1 MTPNGPPACARRPPA
16 RRSVRVRCVTD
27 SADVGARGRSLLPGA
42 PVVGMVGAGQ
52 LARMTC
58 PAAIELGIGLRILAA
73 APDESAAQVWV
84 GTQVAD
90 YRSLADLRAFAAGC
104 DVLTFDHEH
113 VPGDYLAALE
123 RSGVAV
129 RPGPA
134 ALRLTQDKLAMRE
147 RLTAMGVAC
156 PRFAPVADLAGV
168 QEFAAG
174 SWPVVLKA
182 VSGGYDGKGVWVCE
196 SAAQAADVLRHGAG
210 LAYLAE
216 EYVEFT
222 RELAV
227 LAACSPHR
235 QGAVYPVVQTVQRD
249 GICREVIAPAPG
261 LTPGRA
267 AQAAELALRIAAELG
282 VTGLLAVELFET
294 PAGLLVNELAM
305 RPHNCGHWTIEG
317 ARTSQFEQHLRA
329 VLDLPLGSPQL
340 ATPATAMA
348 NVLGGDDGD
357 IYDRYIHVMAA
368 DPAVKIHMYGKRV
381 RPGRKIGHVTVTADH
396 DHRDP
401 HELAD
406 RARRAASYLRWG
418 KEDGE

>member
-1 MTPNGPPACARRPPA
+1 
-16 RRSVRVRCVTD
+16 VTD
-27 SADVGARGRSLLPGA
+27 SLTPGA
-42 PVVGMVGAGQ
+42 ATVGMVGAGQ
-52 LARMTC
+52 LARMTAQ
-58 PAAIELGIGLRILAA
+58 AAIGLGIGFSVLA
-73 APDESAAQVWV
+73 DTLDDSAAQVWA
-84 GTQVAD
+84 GTQLGD
-90 YRSLADLRAFAAGC
+90 YRSLDDLRAFAAGC

-113 VPGDYLAALE
+113 VPGDHLAALE
-123 RSGVAV
+123 RAGVKV
-129 RPGPA
+129 RPGAA
-134 ALRLTQDKLAMRE
+134 ALRLTQDKLVMRE
-147 RLTAMGVAC
+147 RLTGLGIAC
-156 PRFAPVADLAGV
+156 PRFAPVASTAAV

-196 SAAQAADVLRHGAG
+196 SAAQVADVLRHGAG
-210 LAYLAE
+210 LAFMAE

-261 LTPGRA
+261 LAPDRA
-267 AQAAELALRIAAELG
+267 AQAAELALRIAAEFG

-294 PAGLLVNELAM
+294 PAGVAVNELAM

-340 ATPATAMA
+340 AAPATAMA

-368 DPAVKIHMYGKRV
+368 DPTVKIHMYGKAV

-396 DHRDP
+396 DHPDP
-401 HELAD
+401 KELAD

-418 KEDGE
+418 QEDGE

>member
-1 MTPNGPPACARRPPA
+1 
-16 RRSVRVRCVTD
+16 
-27 SADVGARGRSLLPGA
+27 
-42 PVVGMVGAGQ
+42 MVGAGQ

-58 PAAIELGIGLRILAA
+58 PAAIGLGIGFRVLADSSA
-73 APDESAAQVWV
+73 DSAAQVWA
-84 GTQVAD
+84 GTQLGD
-90 YRSLADLRAFAAGC
+90 YRSLADLRAFAVGC

-113 VPGDYLAALE
+113 VPGAHLAALE
-123 RSGVAV
+123 RSGVQV
-129 RPGPA
+129 RPGSA
-134 ALRLTQDKLAMRE
+134 ALRLTQDKLVMRE
-147 RLTAMGVAC
+147 RLTGLGIAC
-156 PRFAPVADLAGV
+156 PRFAPVADLSGV
-168 QEFAAG
+168 EEFAGG

-196 SAAQAADVLRHGAG
+196 SVAQAAEVLDGGAG
-210 LAYLAE
+210 LAFMAE
-216 EYVEFT
+216 EYVEFS

-261 LTPGRA
+261 LEPGRA
-267 AQAAELALRIAAELG
+267 AEAAELALRIAAEAG

-329 VLDLPLGSPQL
+329 VLDLPLGSPAL
-340 ATPATAMA
+340 AAPFTAMA

-368 DPAVKIHMYGKRV
+368 DPAVKIHIYGKAV
-381 RPGRKIGHVTVTADH
+381 RPGRKIGHVTVTADRDHH
-396 DHRDP
+396 DP
-401 HELAD
+401 QELAD

-418 KEDGE
+418 KEDGQ

>member
-1 MTPNGPPACARRPPA
+1 
-16 RRSVRVRCVTD
+16 
-27 SADVGARGRSLLPGA
+27 
-42 PVVGMVGAGQ
+42 MVGAGQ
-52 LARMTC
+52 LARMTAQ
-58 PAAIELGIGLRILAA
+58 AAIGLGIGFRLLADS
-73 APDESAAQVWV
+73 PDDSAAQIWAA
-84 GTQVAD
+84 TQLGD
-90 YRSLADLRAFAAGC
+90 YRSAADLRAFAVGC

-113 VPGDYLAALE
+113 VPGAHLTALE
-123 RSGVAV
+123 RAGVRV
-129 RPGPA
+129 RPGAA
-134 ALRLTQDKLAMRE
+134 ALRLTQDKLVMRE
-147 RLTAMGVAC
+147 RLTGLGIAC
-156 PRFAPVADLAGV
+156 PRFAPVTGTAAV
-168 QEFAAG
+168 QEFAGG

-196 SAAQAADVLRHGAG
+196 SAAQAADVLRQGAG
-210 LAYLAE
+210 LSFLAE

-261 LTPGRA
+261 LAPGRA
-267 AQAAELALRIAAELG
+267 AQAAELALRIAAEYG

-340 ATPATAMA
+340 AAPATVMA
-348 NVLGGDDGD
+348 NVLGGDNGD

-368 DPAVKIHMYGKRV
+368 DPTIKIHMYGKQV

-401 HELAD
+401 AELAD

-418 KEDGE
+418 KEDGD